1 MDRAKRN
8 TQRENDKADPESTKK
23 QKTGEDS
30 ELVRKQKEMR
40 KTALEELEKGDI
52 KDPRIKVDEKA
63 PKPSEDDIAKFFKKM
78 EEINDEAEGCITDKA
93 MDMIKKF
100 PSLLN
105 TKHDGQFIT
114 EWLCEQ
120 TEGGAGK
127 RDVLYELIELGAEVT
142 PECFYS
148 VIGMRDCEPLYE
160 FLECLMMSGKLETID
175 ESESTKT
182 LDILAEQESY
192 EERSYDDPS
201 FINLFFGRA
210 KPEDQYSCGPIIPFF
225 VQQTL
230 KNLPSLEEGVTHDKG
245 GPFAE
250 ILDRYL
256 EEYPLE

>member
-8 TQRENDKADPESTKK
+8 TERENDKADPESTKK

-52 KDPRIKVDEKA
+52 KDPRIKVDEMA

-127 RDVLYELIELGAEVT
+127 RGLV
-142 PECFYS
+142 S
-148 VIGMRDCEPLYE
+148 
-160 FLECLMMSGKLETID
+160 S
-175 ESESTKT
+175 
-182 LDILAEQESY
+182 
-192 EERSYDDPS
+192 
-201 FINLFFGRA
+201 
-210 KPEDQYSCGPIIPFF
+210 
-225 VQQTL
+225 
-230 KNLPSLEEGVTHDKG
+230 
-245 GPFAE
+245 
-250 ILDRYL
+250 
-256 EEYPLE
+256 